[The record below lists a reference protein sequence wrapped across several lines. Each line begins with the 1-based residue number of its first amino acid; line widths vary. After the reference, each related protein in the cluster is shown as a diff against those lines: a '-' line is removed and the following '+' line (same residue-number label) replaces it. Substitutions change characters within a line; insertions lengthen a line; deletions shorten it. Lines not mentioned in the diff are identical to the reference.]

1 MQTAEAITQPQF
13 GGSADERRVAEE
25 AFRTIAVMG
34 HFFPR
39 TAPIRVRLTALAEF
53 FAARRSDRTQE
64 EWRSELDRVLTNN
77 SDVFGRE
84 ETADGEVVFVTTAD
98 GRSPLGHAQ
107 TANAHTLARRFQEP
121 IPVPDQPTTTLRR
134 RRPSSAEEE
143 LIAALEAEEQ
153 AVAAAEAIA
162 VVETFEPEPAE
173 VIELVV
179 EPASPAVPAVEIGLA
194 DIAAMDEDAL
204 AAVITEELRHDLS
217 VASFGDLWMVEDK
230 VPRLSRGDLRRIRDY
245 LLERNQPLN
254 DETLLQDVL
263 GLRSTAED
271 YQLMRFALNF
281 RLSREHREF
290 EFVGTTD
297 QRLWSTTG
305 LPPIG
310 TVKRKASEIGT
321 DYRFVLEHPGV
332 DMAAG
337 ETVVEHVL
345 TFYEYQLGVL
355 PYDATFQALM
365 PAAMQPE
372 QRAAALAFE
381 SPQTYETFF
390 VELRYPT
397 GNRGGYLAG
406 FERFFAENLVPGALI
421 TIERSENNGRYL
433 LEYLPISGQD
443 RKLLHLDEKKGRYV
457 FRPTTFYCAT
467 QENMLLTENRFPRF
481 ANTPPL
487 EERVRRRPEEVLAA
501 VFERV
506 GEVEGAGATR
516 RYMAILDDLLAA
528 SNVERPVNAE
538 LVRSV
543 AQSPNSPQFS
553 IDPDVEDVFYYQP
566 PAE

>member
-13 GGSADERRVAEE
+13 GGSADEQRVAEE

-34 HFFPR
+34 RFFPR
-39 TAPIRVRLTALAEF
+39 TAPIRVRLTVLAEY
-53 FAARRSDRTQE
+53 FATRRSERSAD
-64 EWRSELDRVLTNN
+64 EWRAELDRVLTANP
-77 SDVFGRE
+77 DVFARE
-84 ETADGEVVFVTTAD
+84 EVADGEVVYVTTAH
-98 GRSPLGHAQ
+98 GQSPLRQAVPSS
-107 TANAHTLARRFQEP
+107 THTLSRRFQEP
-121 IPVPDQPTTTLRR
+121 IPVPEQPVTTVRR

-143 LIAALEAEEQ
+143 LIAALEAEEAALEGPQ
-153 AVAAAEAIA
+153 VAIE
-162 VVETFEPEPAE
+162 VEEFEPEMSEDIE
-173 VIELVV
+173 VTAVAPPLA
-179 EPASPAVPAVEIGLA
+179 PPAVIGVA
-194 DIAAMDEDAL
+194 DIAAMDADAL
-204 AAVITEELRHDLS
+204 AALVTEELRHDLS
-217 VASFGDLWMVEDK
+217 VAGFGDLWMVEDK
-230 VPRLSRGDLRRIRDY
+230 VPRLSRGDLRRLRDY
-245 LLERNQPLN
+245 LLERNQPLS

-263 GLRSTAED
+263 GLRPTSED
-271 YQLMRFALNF
+271 YGLMRFALNF

-305 LPPIG
+305 LPSIG
-310 TVKRKASEIGT
+310 TTKRKASEIGT
-321 DYRFVLEHPGV
+321 DYRILLEHPGV
-332 DMAAG
+332 DSAAG

-397 GNRGGYLAG
+397 GNRGGYVAG

-443 RKLLHLDEKKGRYV
+443 RKLLQLDEKKGRYV

-467 QENMLLTENRFPRF
+467 QENMLLTENRFPRL
-481 ANTPPL
+481 ANTAPL
-487 EERVRRRPEEVLAA
+487 EERTRRRPEEVLSA

-506 GEVEGAGATR
+506 GETEGAGSSR
-516 RYMAILDDLLAA
+516 RYMAILDDLLAGA
-528 SNVERPVNAE
+528 NVERPVNAD
-538 LVRSV
+538 LIRAI
-543 AQSPNSPQFS
+543 AQSPDHPQFS
-553 IDPDVEDVFYYQP
+553 VDPDVEDVFYYQP